1 MGSLSVVYVKSSE
14 VNGMN
19 IYFQSDVG
27 RRRNSNQDY
36 TNLFKNKHGIQL
48 AILADGMGGHL
59 AGDVA
64 SQMAVNDLGNAWEE
78 AEILDEEKAAQWFIQ
93 QLQLEND
100 RIYEKGQ
107 SMPEYNGMG
116 TTVVAVAIFEHNFVI
131 ANVGDSRAYLI
142 RNQKILQL
150 TEDHSLVNELV
161 KSGEISKEM
170 AANHPRKN
178 VLTRS
183 VGMPGL
189 LEVDVTNQEWLDKD
203 FVLLCSD
210 GLTNMV
216 SEEEIVTV
224 VHGTGSLEEK
234 VNELIEKANAAGG
247 ADNITVLIIQCEEE
261 GPCLK
266 SGES

>member
-1 MGSLSVVYVKSSE
+1 
-14 VNGMN
+14 MN

-36 TNLFKNKHGIQL
+36 ANLFKNKEGIQL

-64 SQMAVNDLGNAWEE
+64 SKMAVNDLGSAWEE
-78 AEILDEEKAAQWFIQ
+78 TEILNEEKAAQWFIQ
-93 QLQLEND
+93 QLQIENE

-116 TTVVAVAIFEHNFVI
+116 TTIVAVAIFERDFVI
-131 ANVGDSRAYLI
+131 ANVGDSRAYLL
-142 RNQKILQL
+142 RSQKILQL

-161 KSGEISKEM
+161 KSGEISREM

-189 LEVDVTNQEWLDKD
+189 LEVDVTNQEWLAGDY
-203 FVLLCSD
+203 VLVCSD

-216 SEEEIVTV
+216 SEEEIQAIIK
-224 VHGTGSLEEK
+224 GPESLEQK
-234 VNELIEKANAAGG
+234 VNQLIEQANAAGG

-261 GPCLK
+261 DVCLK
-266 SGES
+266 SVES